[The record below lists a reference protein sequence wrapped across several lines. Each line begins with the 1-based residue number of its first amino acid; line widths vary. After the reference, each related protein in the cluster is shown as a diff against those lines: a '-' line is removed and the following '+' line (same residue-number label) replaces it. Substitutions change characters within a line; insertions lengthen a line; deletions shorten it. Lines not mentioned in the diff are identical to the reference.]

1 MPNEIDVNIDEAL
14 SLPVPDVDSW
24 MRRLGLHVLECEQI
38 DGSGLSVLIT
48 DDETMRELNR
58 AYRAYDQPTDVLSF
72 GLSKLA
78 KRAPGGEVLE
88 PGFVLPPDSSSQLG
102 EVIISLPT
110 AQRQAREND
119 RPVDM
124 ELAHLLIHGI
134 LHLLG
139 YDHYEPDEEREM
151 RSREE
156 KLLAER
162 AWERKENR

>member
-1 MPNEIDVNIDEAL
+1 MAANEISLNVDEQYRLPDAERWLPALAERVLQSEQIDEA
-14 SLPVPDVDSW
+14 
-24 MRRLGLHVLECEQI
+24 Q
-38 DGSGLSVLIT
+38 LSVLIT
-48 DDETMRELNR
+48 DDETVRELNR
-58 AYRAYDQPTDVLSF
+58 RYRGYDEPTDVLSF
-72 GLSKLA
+72 GLSELA
-78 KRAPGGEVLE
+78 KPATDGEVAE
-88 PGFVLPPDSSSQLG
+88 PGFVLPPNSNSQLG
-102 EVIISLPT
+102 EVIVSLPT
-110 AQRQAREND
+110 AQRQAREHD

-162 AWERKENR
+162 TWERKENR